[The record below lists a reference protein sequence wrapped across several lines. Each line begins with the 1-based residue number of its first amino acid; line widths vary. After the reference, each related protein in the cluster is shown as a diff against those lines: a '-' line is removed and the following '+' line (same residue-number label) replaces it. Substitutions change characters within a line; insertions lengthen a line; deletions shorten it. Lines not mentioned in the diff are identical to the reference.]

1 MPKKPTSQKA
11 SNAKITFGKRRIGK
25 HSKTINKHSSKGK
38 PYIGQG
44 R

>member
-1 MPKKPTSQKA
+1 MAKKANT
-11 SNAKITFGKRRIGK
+11 AKDNVKVSFGKRRIGK
-25 HSKTINKHSSKGK
+25 HSKRVNKRSSKGK